1 MPNEKQSVWLPIEI
15 LPSTAIG
22 MDPPCE
28 DVEVYVVV
36 STENDTVTNETARNE
51 CVNESS
57 SSSSGAVIVPP
68 FMSESLLCSHPSPKN
83 VDSNSDQKTI
93 FHNYRKTIADCY
105 EWLWFL
111 GFPGSDPLQ
120 LPPSE
125 GYTMHSSDA
134 HASSNTTDEPCT
146 TGDTVNES
154 SSEIPSMVGIQLSES
169 CLHPQSPVITTT
181 DVPAVTSIQRRVDY
195 TYPLSWMSSHLNE
208 LQELAVELR
217 TILPFICDFTLKE
230 SSFRASVLKK
240 QHEVQPLPVNL
251 HYQLFCVRPHTSSTE
266 AVSKKTNDEF
276 STQYFSRSD
285 LVTGG
290 QKIEV
295 VHSITCGAISPHY
308 LGYKNGGLSYQ
319 EAILQSNM
327 QELSSVKHKL
337 DEAINKE
344 VSNGGFVRLD
354 GESKVTQLTA
364 DLGKKLLSYESSSL
378 TVGKRRA
385 YAMSQALSIAV
396 NAFLLKL
403 SLLVE
408 GTIPK
413 EESEFWMREPGFL
426 ILFEGLLSV
435 VNKERTMLE
444 DTISAVDALRMFR
457 MRLVPDFI
465 LKKSPD
471 GPGEAVEAADDE
483 SEGDDDDD
491 SDEDD
496 GFPMEIDI
504 EFSGREVLLY
514 IPFNGFQKLPLFI
527 QNAILSPDG
536 AVVKFYPVLFTQV
549 LLISCMF
556 LYLRSLNGIFL
567 YEKGID
573 IQQTM
578 VTTFGGDNIK
588 KGQAKSVNLQK
599 DVNDKALKDLNAY
612 CFQTRPIHRRRES
625 LGENTVHPLVQSL
638 SNTILESSISM
649 KNVDLLIE
657 VERVCLILGGCRV
670 TFCKSGKDR
679 TGMAI
684 TLEQSRQLGERFQ
697 CGNSQGRLLRD
708 AYTMRLHGVRLSVAE
723 KNIGKRVYAINSLQ
737 AQFLPPLFRPPPAV
751 CEDINIM
758 KKDMS

>member
-1 MPNEKQSVWLPIEI
+1 ME
-15 LPSTAIG
+15 
-22 MDPPCE
+22 PPCE
-28 DVEVYVVV
+28 DIEVYVVV
-36 STENDTVTNETARNE
+36 STENDTASNETVRE
-51 CVNESS
+51 EGVNEPS
-57 SSSSGAVIVPP
+57 IVPP
-68 FMSESLLCSHPSPKN
+68 FMSESLFCSQPSPKN
-83 VDSNSDQKTI
+83 FDSNSDQKTV

-120 LPPSE
+120 VPPLES
-125 GYTMHSSDA
+125 YTTHSSCGN
-134 HASSNTTDEPCT
+134 ASSTMADELST
-146 TGDTVNES
+146 VGETVNES
-154 SSEIPSMVGIQLSES
+154 SSEIPSMVGIQLAATYW
-169 CLHPQSPVITTT
+169 HPQPSVSSTT

-195 TYPLSWMSSHLNE
+195 TYPLPWISSHLNE
-208 LQELAVELR
+208 LQELALELR

-251 HYQLFCVRPHTSSTE
+251 HYQLFCVRPHTSLAEGVS
-266 AVSKKTNDEF
+266 SKKTNDEF
-276 STQYFSRSD
+276 SMQYFSRSD
-285 LVTGG
+285 LETVG

-327 QELSSVKHKL
+327 EELSSVKHKL
-337 DEAINKE
+337 DGAISKE
-344 VSNGGFVRLD
+344 VSIGGFVRLD

-364 DLGKKLLSYESSSL
+364 DLGKKLLSFESSSVS
-378 TVGKRRA
+378 VGKRRA

-408 GTIPK
+408 GSIPK

-444 DTISAVDALRMFR
+444 DTIAAVEALKMFR

-465 LKKSPD
+465 LKKSSD
-471 GPGEAVEAADDE
+471 GPSEAVDAADEE
-483 SEGDDDDD
+483 SGGEDD

-549 LLISCMF
+549 LMI
-556 LYLRSLNGIFL
+556 
-567 YEKGID
+567 
-573 IQQTM
+573 
-578 VTTFGGDNIK
+578 
-588 KGQAKSVNLQK
+588 A
-599 DVNDKALKDLNAY
+599 
-612 CFQTRPIHRRRES
+612 
-625 LGENTVHPLVQSL
+625 
-638 SNTILESSISM
+638 SM
-649 KNVDLLIE
+649 
-657 VERVCLILGGCRV
+657 C
-670 TFCKSGKDR
+670 
-679 TGMAI
+679 
-684 TLEQSRQLGERFQ
+684 
-697 CGNSQGRLLRD
+697 
-708 AYTMRLHGVRLSVAE
+708 H
-723 KNIGKRVYAINSLQ
+723 
-737 AQFLPPLFRPPPAV
+737 
-751 CEDINIM
+751 
-758 KKDMS
+758 